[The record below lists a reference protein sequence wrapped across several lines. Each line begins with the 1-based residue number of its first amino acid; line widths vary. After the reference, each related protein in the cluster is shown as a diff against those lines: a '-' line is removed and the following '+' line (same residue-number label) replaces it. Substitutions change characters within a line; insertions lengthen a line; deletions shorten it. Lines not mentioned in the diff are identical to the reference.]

1 MSLIKKFKTT
11 DKYTKLSAIVII
23 LFSLIALALASIY
36 HVSGDAC
43 WHVSASRFMSE
54 EKKIPLNEGLGRDEP
69 FWAPPLFH
77 IASAFVYSISGNFAG
92 TMIKFLSP
100 VFAILTLIFTFLIAK
115 NLFSTKLAFYTL
127 LFLAFVPLF
136 MDYSIFSYVESML
149 TFFVVLSVYFAITK
163 RIVLASIAV
172 GLGILTKYNALFI
185 VPLLIYIIY
194 KNSKNKKIPVKD
206 ISIIALLPL
215 LIASPWLIRN
225 WILLGNPIW
234 PFLNFIFHGMSG
246 ASYTGFY
253 PSRLFDLNLIIATY
267 LGLFGVPNGDIRTFF
282 FFNIPHINLL
292 ITVWLIGT
300 LIFILPLIYI
310 FYIKKIK
317 NKVLLSLWIISYAL
331 LFLLYISNVGFSVT
345 RIIIPLIPALAII
358 WAHGFNKMLSYKHRN
373 IILVVFALAI
383 SGFVFAEF
391 TKITLAANEWNFYN
405 EDFEWIKANTQKNTL
420 FMASGQCIPYNINR
434 QTISPSNENL
444 EKAGY
449 VFVNQN
455 FKLDARVIIDSK
467 LLSEVKDKSSLVYS
481 SSKTGTQIYRIKQ

>member
-1 MSLIKKFKTT
+1 
-11 DKYTKLSAIVII
+11 
-23 LFSLIALALASIY
+23 
-36 HVSGDAC
+36 
-43 WHVSASRFMSE
+43 
-54 EKKIPLNEGLGRDEP
+54 LGRDEP

-267 LGLFGVPNGDIRTFF
+267 
-282 FFNIPHINLL
+282 
-292 ITVWLIGT
+292 
-300 LIFILPLIYI
+300 
-310 FYIKKIK
+310 
-317 NKVLLSLWIISYAL
+317 
-331 LFLLYISNVGFSVT
+331 
-345 RIIIPLIPALAII
+345 
-358 WAHGFNKMLSYKHRN
+358 
-373 IILVVFALAI
+373 
-383 SGFVFAEF
+383 
-391 TKITLAANEWNFYN
+391 
-405 EDFEWIKANTQKNTL
+405 
-420 FMASGQCIPYNINR
+420 
-434 QTISPSNENL
+434 
-444 EKAGY
+444 
-449 VFVNQN
+449 
-455 FKLDARVIIDSK
+455 
-467 LLSEVKDKSSLVYS
+467 
-481 SSKTGTQIYRIKQ
+481 